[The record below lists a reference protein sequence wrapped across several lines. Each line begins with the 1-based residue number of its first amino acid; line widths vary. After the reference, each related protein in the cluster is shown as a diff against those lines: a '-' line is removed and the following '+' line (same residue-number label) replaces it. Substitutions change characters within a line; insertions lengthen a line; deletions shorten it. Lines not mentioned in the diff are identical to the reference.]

1 MIHYSLLSTDYS
13 LFTFDNSQFTKMATT
28 KLRLNIEELNEDF
41 FDDTRLLGITAPVK
55 NYQFCLQLNN
65 LLGYQFRLNPS
76 LEIHLRRKDRS
87 YYFSIYES
95 KEPNSFLVHY
105 LYHNQFDG
113 EYLLPEFKHMDFLW
127 LMKGDLVDD
136 TKCNWIKQSVKNLV
150 GVQLVAELTN
160 EQIKNKG
167 NMVF

>member
-1 MIHYSLLSTDYS
+1 
-13 LFTFDNSQFTKMATT
+13 MATT

-41 FDDTRLLGITAPVK
+41 FDDTRLLGITATVK

-65 LLGYQFRLNPS
+65 LLGYQFRLNPG
-76 LEIHLRRKDRS
+76 LEIHLRRKERS

-136 TKCNWIKQSVKNLV
+136 TKCNWIKQSVKNLS

>member
-1 MIHYSLLSTDYS
+1 
-13 LFTFDNSQFTKMATT
+13 MATT

-65 LLGYQFRLNPS
+65 LLGYQFRLNPG
-76 LEIHLRRKDRS
+76 LEIHLRRKERS

-136 TKCNWIKQSVKNLV
+136 TKCNWIKQSVKNLA

>member
-1 MIHYSLLSTDYS
+1 M
-13 LFTFDNSQFTKMATT
+13 
-28 KLRLNIEELNEDF
+28 KLRLIVDELNDDF
-41 FDDTRLLGITAPVK
+41 FEGTRLLGITASLK

-65 LLGYQFRLNPS
+65 LLGYHFRLNS
-76 LEIHLRRKDRS
+76 DIEIQLRKKERT
-87 YYFSIYES
+87 YYFSVYQS
-95 KEPNSFLVHY
+95 AEPNSVLMHY

-127 LMKGDLVDD
+127 LLKDDYVDD
-136 TKCNWIKQSVKNLV
+136 EKCNWIKQTIKNMN

-160 EQIKNKG
+160 EKIKNKG

>member
-1 MIHYSLLSTDYS
+1 
-13 LFTFDNSQFTKMATT
+13 MATT

-65 LLGYQFRLNPS
+65 LLGYQFRLNPG
-76 LEIHLRRKDRS
+76 LEIHLRRKERS

-136 TKCNWIKQSVKNLV
+136 VKCNWIKQSVKNLA

>member
-1 MIHYSLLSTDYS
+1 MNYVPST
-13 LFTFDNSQFTKMATT
+13 TTMATT

-65 LLGYQFRLNPS
+65 LLGYQFRLNPG
-76 LEIHLRRKDRS
+76 LEIHLRRKERS

-136 TKCNWIKQSVKNLV
+136 ARCSWIKQSVRNLS

>member
-1 MIHYSLLSTDYS
+1 M
-13 LFTFDNSQFTKMATT
+13 
-28 KLRLNIEELNEDF
+28 KLRLNIEELNDDF
-41 FDDTRLLGITAPVK
+41 FEDTRLLGITAPLK

-65 LLGYQFRLNPS
+65 LMGYNFRLNPGI
-76 LEIHLRRKDRS
+76 EIHLRKKERS
-87 YYFSIYES
+87 YFFTVYES
-95 KEPNSFLVHY
+95 KEPNSFLTHY

-113 EYLLPEFKHMDFLW
+113 EYLLPEFRHMDFLW

-136 TKCNWIKQSVKNLV
+136 EKCSWIKQAVKKIN

-160 EQIKNKG
+160 EQIRNKG

>member
-1 MIHYSLLSTDYS
+1 MR
-13 LFTFDNSQFTKMATT
+13 
-28 KLRLNIEELNEDF
+28 LRLDVEELNDDF
-41 FDDTRLLGITAPVK
+41 FEDTRLLGITAPVK

-65 LLGYQFRLNPS
+65 QLGYQFRLNNDI
-76 LEIHLRRKDRS
+76 EIHLRRKERS
-87 YYFSIYES
+87 YYFSVYQS
-95 KEPNSFLVHY
+95 AEPNSFLVHY
-105 LYHNQFDG
+105 LYHNHCDG

-127 LMKGDLVDD
+127 LMKGDLVDAE
-136 TKCNWIKQSVKNLV
+136 KGEWIKQSVRNIN

>member
-1 MIHYSLLSTDYS
+1 
-13 LFTFDNSQFTKMATT
+13 MA
-28 KLRLNIEELNEDF
+28 KQILDIVSLNEDF
-41 FDDTRLLGITAPVK
+41 FEDTRLLGITAPLK
-55 NYQFCLQLNN
+55 NYQFCLQLNK
-65 LLGYQFRLNPS
+65 LAGFDFRLNADC
-76 LEIHLRRKDRS
+76 EIHLKKKDRS
-87 YYFSIYES
+87 YYFNIYEA
-95 KEPNSFLVHY
+95 KEPNSSLIHY

-136 TKCNWIKQSVKNLV
+136 EKCNWIKQSIKSIN
-150 GVQLVAELTN
+150 GVQMVAELTN